1 MKFKY
6 ALLIPLVTLSFSNA
20 FALTGKE
27 LSAEKKNIEQFL
39 VNLGY
44 EDYVKMMK
52 ANLKVRRFISPNDP
66 EKGQTVL
73 TEQIK
78 TYAVFNNARQL
89 AVQLLALIN
98 DDSMNK
104 EEVSTDLIAFAV
116 NMMKLAPLMPN
127 TDYKPE
133 ATEQEAWEIG
143 WAVATE
149 KINDHTDQ
157 IAADLINVLL
167 NKDDELKFATN
178 PEAPE
183 FEDKLEEFSKART
196 KMGHLVKFM
205 YTNSGMGHSAYLGKA
220 LAAGLLREDV
230 KNGNK
235 KFETA
240 LRKKLTA
247 DGLYL
252 ENFVGTT
259 LKVVDAK
266 NIVHDVEIKNG
277 DFVLERSYGEEA
289 WQISFAARP
298 YASVSFNPFDDK
310 KMSQGNLVLAIQHKL
325 LGVPGGNFV
334 HYEKGTAQQSS
345 GMDKI
350 EAFGDKFENNLVKAY
365 YKDAL
370 IPVIGDKMEKATES
384 KLLNYGISH
393 AGIGMTKTDPTTGIS
408 MAWAVDVYPN
418 AGLGGIRIMDILG
431 QFAKD
436 GHYMRLGVS
445 RHDPVKFYKSVS
457 KNQSYK
463 KVTNFSNAEQK
474 DSDKVLWPTLISED
488 SYKSDIAQG
497 ANDPAAWYEK
507 VMRQSTDAIISE
519 FLGKGLGFAYGFK
532 NEPGQAYCSQMVS
545 LAGLMS
551 SAVDF
556 QSRPDLW
563 DPMMLKMKASGDK
576 AAEGIDTNLRIVAP
590 AGFMWQSDIVDRD
603 SIQVITYKFLKN
615 ELEVAEKMFAK
626 SYKAADQKIA
636 SLIAKGSD
644 SDVKIKA
651 YIAHKF
657 TQDDIDDMAQSEL
670 ASYNAIKEMFEQR
683 NEHQTK
689 YGDRNDRFGTGF
701 FGSTLNFIEQRRDNG
716 KQSKPATEATPVA
729 EATEVVAQ

>member
-1 MKFKY
+1 MKLKH
-6 ALLIPLVTLSFSNA
+6 ALLLPLLTLSFSNA
-20 FALTGKE
+20 LALTGKE
-27 LSAEKKNIEQFL
+27 LTAEKKSIDQFL
-39 VNLGY
+39 QNLGY
-44 EDYVKMMK
+44 EDYVKIMK
-52 ANLKVRRFISPNDP
+52 GNLEANRFISPNDP

-73 TEQIK
+73 AEQIK
-78 TYAVFNNARQL
+78 TYAVFNNSRQL

-98 DDSMNK
+98 DDDMNK
-104 EEVSTDLIAFAV
+104 DEVSADLIAFAV

-133 ATEQEAWEIG
+133 ATEQEAWDKG
-143 WAVATE
+143 WAAATE
-149 KINDHTDQ
+149 KINSHTDQ

-167 NKDDELKFATN
+167 NKNDELKFAAN

-183 FEDKLEEFSKART
+183 YAAKLKEFSTART

-310 KMSQGNLVLAIQHKL
+310 KMSQGNLLLGLQYKL

-334 HYEKGTAQQSS
+334 HYEKDSAQQSS
-345 GMDKI
+345 GMEKLL
-350 EAFGDKFENNLVKAY
+350 ALGDKLENNLVKAY
-365 YKDAL
+365 YKEAL
-370 IPVIGDKMEKATES
+370 MPVVGDKMEKATES

-445 RHDPVKFYKSVS
+445 RHDPVKFYNSVA

-463 KVTNFSNAEQK
+463 KDTNFSNAEQK
-474 DSDKVLWPTLISED
+474 DSEKVLWPTLISED
-488 SYKSDIAQG
+488 TYKSDIAQG
-497 ANDPAAWYEK
+497 AKDPAAWYEK

-519 FLGKGLGFAYGFK
+519 FLGKGMGFAYGFK
-532 NEPGQAYCSQMVS
+532 NDPGQAYCSQMVI
-545 LAGLMS
+545 LAGTMS

-556 QSRPDLW
+556 QSRHDLW

-576 AAEGIDTNLRIVAP
+576 SAAGIDTNLRIVAP
-590 AGFMWQSDIVDRD
+590 AGFMWQSDIVDRS

-615 ELEVAEKMFAK
+615 ELEMAEKMFAK

-636 SLIAKGSD
+636 SLIAKGSE
-644 SDVKIKA
+644 SDVKVKA
-651 YIAHKF
+651 YIAHNF
-657 TQDDIDDMAQSEL
+657 TQDDITNVAQDEL
-670 ASYNAIKEMFEQR
+670 ASYNAIKEMFHQR
-683 NEHQTK
+683 NEHQK
-689 YGDRNDRFGTGF
+689 QYGDRNDRFGTGF
-701 FGSTLNFIEQRRDNG
+701 FGSTLNFIEQRRGTG
-716 KQSKPATEATPVA
+716 KQAQPAAAPVELTEKPAA
-729 EATEVVAQ
+729 E